1 LLTQEGFLAT
11 LTEVDTFD
19 SPAQAFTSE
28 NGIPNARGRI
38 LGGSSAINAGF
49 YSRTDQELYQKS
61 GGDLR
66 VVNESY
72 VWDEPNP
79 HEIVFFGGS
88 YMFCSTSCE
97 YSTGMKRS

>member
-1 LLTQEGFLAT
+1 MLTQEGFLAT

-79 HEIVFFGGS
+79 HEIVFSGART
-88 YMFCSTSCE
+88 CSAVPPVNTPPV
-97 YSTGMKRS
+97 